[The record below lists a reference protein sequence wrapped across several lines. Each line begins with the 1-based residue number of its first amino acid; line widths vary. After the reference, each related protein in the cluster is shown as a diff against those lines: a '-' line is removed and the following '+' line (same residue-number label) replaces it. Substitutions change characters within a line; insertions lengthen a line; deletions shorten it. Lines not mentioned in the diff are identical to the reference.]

1 MNRPLSASG
10 DHRRPRHS
18 APRPRRVL
26 TVGKAETAIVEAASR
41 AIGALSLTGCYRT
54 SGTGWTA
61 RLTGAGVRRAA
72 FTARERAAS

>member
-26 TVGKAETAIVEAASR
+26 TVGKAETAIVEAASL
-41 AIGALSLTGCYRT
+41 AIGASSLTDCYRT
-54 SGTGWTA
+54 TGTGWTA
-61 RLTGAGVRRAA
+61 RRSGACVCWAALTASGQ
-72 FTARERAAS
+72 AAS